1 MKMHSIKYLLK
12 EGVLNAWANRL
23 MSLASVGVLVACMVV
38 IGLAILISENV
49 NLVMGRLE
57 QQNVVMVYMDD
68 YAWALYGQGS
78 DDKTDSKDTSSAS
91 SNVSSE
97 NTSSKTDDTSS
108 DTDTTSSDTDSTS
121 SKTNE
126 DNSEDQ
132 TEEEEEIKD
141 ADSILPNDY
150 VIHNE
155 QEAKELCK
163 KIEKISNVKSAKYIK
178 RDDALEQLRQNFLKD
193 QAGFFNFLDEEY
205 GNPLPDAAEVTML
218 DMAQFDQTLEEIKK
232 LDGVAYIRAQD
243 DIADKILTIKNGIG
257 IAGICIIS
265 ILIIIALVIVS
276 NTIRVTMYN
285 RKLEISIMKAVG
297 ATDAFVRIPFVAEG
311 MLIGIVSALVSEG
324 LLYFC
329 YRIASEAIASEL
341 QTTELIA
348 YGDVA
353 WYLLLVFVAIG
364 IFAGALG
371 SIIIIGKYLRKE
383 GSEFAAI

>member
-1 MKMHSIKYLLK
+1 MKMHSVKYLVK

-68 YAWALYGQGS
+68 YTWALYGEKLDDEAADKNASS
-78 DDKTDSKDTSSAS
+78 DTS

-97 NTSSKTDDTSS
+97 ATSSEDDEDTSSNTSSTASKDNTDDG
-108 DTDTTSSDTDSTS
+108 
-121 SKTNE
+121 N
-126 DNSEDQ
+126 Q
-132 TEEEEEIKD
+132 TEPEIKD
-141 ADSILPNDY
+141 PESIKSSDY
-150 VIHNE
+150 VIHTE
-155 QEAKELCK
+155 QEARELCK
-163 KIEKISNVKSAKYIK
+163 KIEKIPNVKSAKYLK
-178 RDDALEQLRQNFLKD
+178 RDDALEQIKQNFLKD
-193 QAGFFNFLDEEY
+193 QSGFFDFLDEEY

-218 DMAQFDQTLEEIKK
+218 DMAQFDQTINEIKK

-243 DIADKILTIKNGIG
+243 DIADKIITIKNGIG

-297 ATDAFVRIPFVAEG
+297 ATDAFVRIPFIAEG
-311 MLIGIVSALVSEG
+311 MLIGIVSALISEG

-353 WYLLLVFVAIG
+353 WYLLLVFVGIG
-364 IFAGALG
+364 IFAGVLG